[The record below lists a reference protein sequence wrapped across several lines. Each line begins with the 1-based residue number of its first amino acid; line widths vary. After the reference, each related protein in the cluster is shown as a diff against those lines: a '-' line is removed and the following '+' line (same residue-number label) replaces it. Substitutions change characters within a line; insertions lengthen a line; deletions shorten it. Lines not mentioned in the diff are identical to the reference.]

1 MTNAIEKSY
10 FLLDEKLLDQNKEIR
25 VKFPNGEEWL
35 YNHNAVYDACLKGF
49 MDPTKNRASFR
60 EKGKWTSSYGITKWI
75 YKAAK
80 SAFISIK
87 TL

>member
-1 MTNAIEKSY
+1 MTNTIEKSY

-49 MDPTKNRASFR
+49 MDPT
-60 EKGKWTSSYGITKWI
+60 
-75 YKAAK
+75 
-80 SAFISIK
+80 
-87 TL
+87 